1 MQAGHQAEGNP
12 AAPSADLARWTFAAG
27 IHYVRRPNGDDATK
41 GEEQTEMKTRSQFA
55 AVVAAAFTLG
65 TAAAAEPITVV
76 SWGGTYGQAQ
86 DNALFNDAS
95 KNTGIEIIRESGASM
110 SKACL
115 QVESGA
121 VTWDLVVTGSGGAAA
136 AAAKGCLEEID
147 YSVVDVSDFYP
158 NTYTDHCV
166 GSDVF
171 ATVMAW
177 NTDKYGE
184 PGSDGAP
191 NSWADF
197 FDVEKFPGTRA
208 YRANNVDGALEP
220 ALMADGVAPEDVY
233 DVLATREGKER
244 AINKIRELKP
254 HIAVFWESGAMQA
267 QLMKDGE
274 VDMTTGWNG
283 RFDNAK
289 KDGATVGYTFNEALL
304 DYDCF
309 AMPKGAPNKDTAMKF
324 LAEVS
329 KPEYQA
335 NLPFHITYGPTNRK
349 AYEVTTASEE
359 LIRALPSH
367 PDNVPFMLPVSL
379 DWYAEHRSEALE
391 MYIELLSE

>member
-1 MQAGHQAEGNP
+1 MYSSIKSSHKMGP
-12 AAPSADLARWTFAAG
+12 TLLAASLVACTTFAAG
-27 IHYVRRPNGDDATK
+27 
-41 GEEQTEMKTRSQFA
+41 
-55 AVVAAAFTLG
+55 VAS
-65 TAAAAEPITVV
+65 AEPITVV
-76 SWGGTYGQAQ
+76 SWGGSYGDAQ

-95 KNTGIEIIRESGASM
+95 KNTGIELNRESGASM

-121 VTWDLVVTGSGGAAA
+121 VTWDLVVTGSGGAAS
-136 AAAKGCLEEID
+136 AAAKGCLEKID

-158 NTYTDHCV
+158 NLYTDYCV

-171 ATVMAW
+171 ATVMSW
-177 NTDKYGE
+177 NTEKYGE
-184 PGSDGAP
+184 PGSEGAP
-191 NSWADF
+191 KTWADF
-197 FDVEKFPGTRA
+197 WDVEKYPGTRA

-220 ALMADGVAPEDVY
+220 ALMADGVPPEEVY
-233 DVLATREGKER
+233 EVLATKEGMQR
-244 AINKIRELKP
+244 AIDKIRELKP

-267 QLMKDGE
+267 QLMKDAE

-289 KDGATVGYTFNEALL
+289 KDGATVGYTFNQALL

-309 AMPKGAPNKDTAMKF
+309 AMPKGAPNKDVAMKF

-335 NLPFHITYGPTNRK
+335 NLPFHITYGPTNKK
-349 AYEVTTASEE
+349 AYEITTAPKE
-359 LIRALPSH
+359 LIEALPSH
-367 PDNVPFMLPVSL
+367 PKNVPMMLPVSL
-379 DWYAEHRSEALE
+379 DWYAQHRTEALE
-391 MYIELLSE
+391 MYMELLSE

>member
-1 MQAGHQAEGNP
+1 M
-12 AAPSADLARWTFAAG
+12 G
-27 IHYVRRPNGDDATK
+27 IRFG
-41 GEEQTEMKTRSQFA
+41 FA
-55 AVVAAAFTLG
+55 AVVAASFTLTG
-65 TAAAAEPITVV
+65 IAAADPITVV
-76 SWGGTYGQAQ
+76 SWGGSYGQAQ

-95 KNTGIEIIRESGASM
+95 ANSGIEIIRESGASM
-110 SKACL
+110 SKTCL

-136 AAAKGCLEEID
+136 AAAKGCLEKID
-147 YSVVDVSDFYP
+147 FGVVDVSDFYP
-158 NTYTDHCV
+158 TTYTDYCV

-171 ATVMAW
+171 ATVFSW
-177 NTDKYGE
+177 NTAKYGA

-191 NSWADF
+191 ANWADF
-197 FDVEKFPGTRA
+197 WDVEKFPGTRA

-220 ALMADGVAPEDVY
+220 ALLADGVAPEDVY

-267 QLMKDGE
+267 QLMKDEE

-283 RFDNAK
+283 RFDNAA
-289 KDGATVGYTFNEALL
+289 KDGATVGYTFNQALL

-309 AMPKGAPNKDTAMKF
+309 AMPKGAPNKDVAMKF

-335 NLPFHITYGPTNRK
+335 NLPFHITYGPTNKK
-349 AYEVTTASEE
+349 AYDVTTAPKE
-359 LIRALPSH
+359 LIEALPSH
-367 PDNVPFMLPVSL
+367 PKNVPLMLPISL
-379 DWYAEHRSEALE
+379 DWYAEHRAEALE
-391 MYIELLSE
+391 MYIEMLSE

>member
-1 MQAGHQAEGNP
+1 MNQSKTSHHRGTTTLL
-12 AAPSADLARWTFAAG
+12 AASLVACATFATSIA
-27 IHYVRRPNGDDATK
+27 
-41 GEEQTEMKTRSQFA
+41 S
-55 AVVAAAFTLG
+55 
-65 TAAAAEPITVV
+65 AEPITVV
-76 SWGGTYGQAQ
+76 SWGGSYGEAQ

-95 KNTGIEIIRESGASM
+95 KNTGIEINRESGASM
-110 SKACL
+110 SKTCL

-121 VTWDLVVTGSGGAAA
+121 VTWDLVVTGSGGAAS
-136 AAAKGCLEEID
+136 AAAKGCLEKID
-147 YSVVDVSDFYP
+147 YNVVDVSDFYD
-158 NTYTDHCV
+158 NLYTDYCV

-177 NTDKYGE
+177 NTEKYGE

-191 NSWADF
+191 KTWADF
-197 FDVEKFPGTRA
+197 WDVEKFPGTRA

-220 ALMADGVAPEDVY
+220 ALMADGVPPEKVY
-233 DVLATREGKER
+233 EVLSTKEGVQR
-244 AINKIRELKP
+244 AIDKIRELKP

-267 QLMKDGE
+267 QLMKDAE

-289 KDGATVGYTFNEALL
+289 KDGAKVGYSFDQALL

-309 AMPKGAPNKDTAMKF
+309 AMPKGAPNKEVAMKF

-335 NLPFHITYGPTNRK
+335 NLPFHITYGPTNKK
-349 AYEVTTASEE
+349 AYDITTAPQE
-359 LIRALPSH
+359 LIEALPSH
-367 PDNVPFMLPVSL
+367 PKNVPLMLPVDL
-379 DWYAEHRSEALE
+379 DWYAKHRSEALE
-391 MYIELLSE
+391 LYMELLSE